1 MLVNKYSCTLMP
13 TLFAPGSAL
22 TTNTAFSKA
31 VVEVLE
37 VIGNVAV
44 SSFSL
49 IQFAL
54 TFQDQ

>member
-1 MLVNKYSCTLMP
+1 MLANKHSCTLTP

-31 VVEVLE
+31 VVKVLE
-37 VIGNVAV
+37 IIDNFAV
-44 SSFSL
+44 PTFSL